1 MKGTSTSSIG
11 RADQGSTDNTPLPAG
26 QYTLSAA
33 NLPDGIIL
41 FVAVVTGGKTEYKV
55 LDNQVH
61 NLAVTFTVSENSTY
75 QCKVGVNNGGPVDA
89 TLYPMLETGSEA
101 HAYKPYA

>member
-1 MKGTSTSSIG
+1 MGETASLDVG
-11 RADQGSTDNTPLPAG
+11 VLPAYAP
-26 QYTLSAA
+26 QESAA

-41 FVAVVTGGKTEYKV
+41 FIVVTTGGKTEYKV

-75 QCKVGVNNGGPVDA
+75 QCKAGVNNGWPVDA
-89 TLYPMLETGSEA
+89 TVYPMLETGSEA